1 MLNNIICLYLSIIP
15 ETLLLLLCMYIHIY
29 IYIYYMGVHSLVF
42 NVLLVLHMS
51 FLCQYSII
59 LMQPSSSHQLFTPP
73 SLKEWDS
80 EKGKFVFSSSPLST
94 YVCWKCSKVGHLP
107 SDCTV
112 AVKDGGGK
120 KAQRETVSA
129 WLTTCCSL
137 LWNGST
143 YLIYSNGW
151 YDLMYSTRN
160 YRCRCFTVNLH
171 LMQKLTTF
179 TRKFYS

>member
-1 MLNNIICLYLSIIP
+1 MLNKIICLHLSTIP
-15 ETLLLLLCMYIHIY
+15 ETLLLLLCMYIHI
-29 IYIYYMGVHSLVF
+29 IYMGVHSLVF

-59 LMQPSSSHQLFTPP
+59 LMQPSSSRQLFTPP

-80 EKGKFVFSSSPLST
+80 EKGKFVFFSSPLST
-94 YVCWKCSKVGHLP
+94 YVCWKCSKVGNLP

-112 AVKDGGGK
+112 AVKDGGGR

-143 YLIYSNGW
+143 YLIYSNGL
-151 YDLMYSTRN
+151 YYLMYSIV
-160 YRCRCFTVNLH
+160 YIYRCFTVNAH